1 MRRPTSLTLRLSL
14 LFGVAA
20 IVVFSAFGWFI
31 EDSIKRHFAAEDTKE
46 LEIVAQAVDKI
57 LSGDLLKYDISSLES
72 RFDDI
77 LVGHHGTSLYV
88 TDSNGKTLYASAEPD
103 LSELIVISGM
113 SVDDGS
119 VRSLNDGQH
128 SFRVLTRQLD
138 SKTQLTGRPYTIAV
152 AVPIDFHL
160 RFLDGFRYTLW
171 LMIASGIA
179 IIGLTGWIA
188 VRQGH
193 APLHDIVAQIRRIS
207 ANELNTRLSPDS
219 VPRELADLATS
230 FNEMLDRIEEAFL
243 RLTDF
248 SADIAHELRT
258 PVTSLMTQSQVV
270 LSQTRSSKEYREILY
285 SNIEEYE
292 RMAQMVNDMLYLAR
306 ADNALYKPD
315 NAEMDLAA
323 EVRNLFDYYEAWAE
337 ESGVI
342 LTLKGDAK
350 TTGDRSM
357 LRRVLNNLLANAI
370 RHTPTGGSVHVCLE
384 RLKSGEVSIDV
395 TNPGPVIAPEHLT
408 KLFDRFYRVDP
419 SRHKGGAGLGL
430 AIVKS
435 IVNAHDGKIKVTSSE
450 GLTRFHITLPNPQDS
465 PVLHGG

>member
-14 LFGVAA
+14 LFGIAA

-46 LEIVAQAVDKI
+46 LEIVAQAVERT
-57 LSGDLLKYDISSLES
+57 LSGDLLKNNIASLKR

-77 LVGHHGTSLYV
+77 LVGHHGTSLYI
-88 TDSNGKTLYASAEPD
+88 TDSDGQTLYASTEPD
-103 LSELIVISGM
+103 LSKLIVISGM

-119 VRSLNDGQH
+119 VRSWSDGQR

-138 SKTQLTGRPYTIAV
+138 SKTPLTGRPYTIAV
-152 AVPIDFHL
+152 VVPIDFHL

-179 IIGLTGWIA
+179 ITSLTGWIA

-193 APLHDIVAQIRRIS
+193 APLHDIVAQIQRIS

-230 FNEMLDRIEEAFL
+230 FNEMLDRLEEAFL

-258 PVTSLMTQSQVV
+258 PVTCLMTQSQVA
-270 LSQTRSSKEYREILY
+270 LSQTRNIEEYREILY

-292 RMAQMVNDMLYLAR
+292 HMAQMISDMLYLAQ

-315 NAEMDLAA
+315 NAEVDLAA
-323 EVRNLFDYYEAWAE
+323 EVRTLFDYYEAWAE
-337 ESGVI
+337 ERGVI
-342 LTLKGDAK
+342 LTLEGDAK

-370 RHTPTGGSVHVCLE
+370 RHTPTGGSVHVSLE
-384 RLKSGEVSIDV
+384 RLKTGEVSIDV
-395 TNPGPVIAPEHLT
+395 KNPGPEIAPEHLT

-419 SRHKGGAGLGL
+419 SRYEGGAGLGL

-435 IVNAHDGKIKVTSSE
+435 IVNAHDGKIEVTSSE
-450 GLTRFHITLPNPQDS
+450 GLTRFHIILPDS
-465 PVLHGG
+465 PGSVS